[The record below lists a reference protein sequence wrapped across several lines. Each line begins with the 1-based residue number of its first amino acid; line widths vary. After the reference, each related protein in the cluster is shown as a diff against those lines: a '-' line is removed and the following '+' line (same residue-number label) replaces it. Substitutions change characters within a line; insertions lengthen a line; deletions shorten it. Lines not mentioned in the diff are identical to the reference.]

1 MMPLPLFCFC
11 TAWPRTGVDR
21 TWPTTTDPGGSG
33 LSSFQPLTLSPFST
47 SNWRHIA
54 FRSVTTLVDQFTLS
68 RSMAFPRQVP
78 GTGAGAGAGDSKQP
92 RQSAAPSQS
101 TASPHPTDPSPA
113 QVGTPPAIPNIP
125 PRAVSGS
132 SVAPRSFSTSL
143 KQGSLVRDAIS
154 RGMAASPSQPASR
167 PSIDNLGS
175 KLSPT
180 PGNSAS
186 ALTAALGGS
195 PAPAS
200 GPGQPSSSEAEPL
213 SRKGSLSPL
222 VRPAN
227 SRGESGA
234 STPRP
239 GDSSFSNIAGIPDE
253 QKAKVL
259 RRHLVSAEERGGS
272 SSKDNTPAGPSPGD
286 ASPTDEHGD
295 YAMQGGGSAA
305 TPAGESGV
313 SYGATSSRS
322 RAEDEQFPIPYDAPG
337 GDVT

>member
-1 MMPLPLFCFC
+1 VDLDCHPFNLSLFLLSLPQI
-11 TAWPRTGVDR
+11 GVILR
-21 TWPTTTDPGGSG
+21 SAQSLPS
-33 LSSFQPLTLSPFST
+33 ST
-47 SNWRHIA
+47 S
-54 FRSVTTLVDQFTLS
+54 SSSLS